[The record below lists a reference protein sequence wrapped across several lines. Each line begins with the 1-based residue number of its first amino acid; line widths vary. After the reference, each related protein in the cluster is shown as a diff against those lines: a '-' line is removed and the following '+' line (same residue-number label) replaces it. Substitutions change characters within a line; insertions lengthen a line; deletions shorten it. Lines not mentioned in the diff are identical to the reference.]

1 MPQIV
6 ICLAYY
12 LLFSPTYF
20 IIKKRQKL
28 FLLQTKLDIGMYY
41 VQWNKLHKY
50 RKHIVEAIFILSMES
65 SYINVK

>member
-1 MPQIV
+1 
-6 ICLAYY
+6 
-12 LLFSPTYF
+12 
-20 IIKKRQKL
+20 
-28 FLLQTKLDIGMYY
+28 MYY